1 MLNSSLDNIDLT
13 KIKPKKHYENLKRNT
28 HFYLDKIYKNNYA
41 PRNKIGSCTFL
52 FNELKPISYQDFFD
66 KYTNFIQG
74 NDKKY
79 RGRSIEEIIIMAK
92 DYQEKAIK
100 KYPDNEFI
108 QKMTFE
114 DFFDLL
120 VLHIIIETYDG
131 HIAENYFK
139 KMYEEK
145 GFDVT
150 EPNENDDAKM
160 GIDFIVKTNEKT
172 HFIQVKPRTFA
183 TSTSSTGYDRANH
196 FEKEKLIKEKY
207 GENASLEF
215 IFYERGDNENDIKP
229 YMVNKSGKIRFSLS
243 DVCYPNG
250 LTKYPSKKDFQKTFN
265 LK

>member
-1 MLNSSLDNIDLT
+1 MLNSSLT
-13 KIKPKKHYENLKRNT
+13 KIKPKSHYEALKRNT
-28 HFYLDKIYKNNYA
+28 HFYLDEIYKNNYA
-41 PRNKIGSCTFL
+41 PRRKIGSCTYL
-52 FNELKPISYQDFFD
+52 FNELKPTSYQDFFE
-66 KYTNFIQG
+66 KYINFLQ
-74 NDKKY
+74 NDDKKF
-79 RGRSIEEIIIMAK
+79 RGRSIEEITEMAK
-92 DYQEKAIK
+92 DFQETAIK
-100 KYPDNEFI
+100 KYPDNKLI

-139 KMYEEK
+139 KMYEDN
-145 GFDVT
+145 GFEVT
-150 EPNENDDAKM
+150 EPNENDDAVM
-160 GIDFIVKTNEKT
+160 GIDFIIKTNDKI

-196 FEKEKLIKEKY
+196 FRKEELIKEKY
-207 GENASLEF
+207 GESASLEF
-215 IFYERGDNENDIKP
+215 IFYERGNDENDIKP

-250 LTKYPSKKDFQKTFN
+250 LTKYPSKKDFQKSFN